1 MNTIQGKIDVIFD
14 IPEEFKKDPELA
26 YDYVRG
32 IAEKLSE
39 LKIIKECN
47 QPMIIAEVQETEDD
61 IPFLDDKDYYID
73 YYDAIFP
80 E

>member
-1 MNTIQGKIDVIFD
+1 MNTIQGKISITFD

-26 YDYVRG
+26 YNYVRG
-32 IAEKLSE
+32 ITEKLAE
-39 LKIIKECN
+39 LKIIKECK
-47 QPMIIAEVQETEDD
+47 QPMLIAEVQETEDD

>member
-26 YDYVRG
+26 YEYVRG
-32 IAEKLSE
+32 IAEKLAE
-39 LKIIKECN
+39 LKIIKDCK
-47 QPMIIAEVQETEDD
+47 QSMIIAEVQETEDD
-61 IPFLDDKDYYID
+61 VPFLEDKDYYID

>member
-1 MNTIQGKIDVIFD
+1 MNTIQGKIDVIFN

-32 IAEKLSE
+32 IAEKLAE
-39 LKIIKECN
+39 LKIIKDCN

-61 IPFLDDKDYYID
+61 IPFLEDNDYYID